1 MKNYNRLL
9 IDEGIEETF
18 DNVTRFGELVINHSK
33 EFEIHKNK
41 HNVNVFIQKN
51 QFVKNTA
58 LDSNFDYTMKL
69 LQDVRNISK
78 KIRSQIDNTNL
89 CFDDD
94 FKQSN
99 DIPDELISLI
109 GSIIENNSSTEN
121 VSQSTL
127 TISSMIMYNYKKKSK
142 PPDVSSNEHRLASHQ
157 LINHETPIVSY
168 ISLKLYSSVRSK
180 TLLQKLHSLGICVS
194 YSRVIELVTIHTLR

>member
-1 MKNYNRLL
+1 MK
-9 IDEGIEETF
+9 F
-18 DNVTRFGELVINHSK
+18 
-33 EFEIHKNK
+33 
-41 HNVNVFIQKN
+41 
-51 QFVKNTA
+51 
-58 LDSNFDYTMKL
+58 

-127 TISSMIMYNYKKKSK
+127 TISSMIMYNYKKNQSL
-142 PPDVSSNEHRLASHQ
+142 PMFLLTSIGYL
-157 LINHETPIVSY
+157 LIN
-168 ISLKLYSSVRSK
+168 
-180 TLLQKLHSLGICVS
+180 
-194 YSRVIELVTIHTLR
+194 